1 MHDTEQRLVPIS
13 CGVCRDLAPLVQDGI
28 ASDDSAVLVHAHLA
42 GCPDCRAQFP
52 GLWAEAGQAPPAPPA
67 GPDDARVL
75 RRLRRRVNLWLL
87 AFLVFGML
95 LGTALLYSQRHGF
108 LLILLFPLLGG
119 VSYWFAPRL
128 WRWVPA
134 AVALLTGYNQITSAL
149 ANPGDSWRE
158 ILFDTALVS
167 AVMAVLCLIGVLAA
181 ALLKYA
187 FKGGKKP

>member
-1 MHDTEQRLVPIS
+1 MPDIEQRLVPIS

-28 ASDDSAVLVHAHLA
+28 ASEDSAALVHAHLA
-42 GCPDCRAQFP
+42 GCPACRSQFP

-87 AFLVFGML
+87 AFLAAGML
-95 LGTALLYSQRHGF
+95 LGTALLYSQRHGL

-128 WRWVPA
+128 WQWVPA

-181 ALLKYA
+181 ALLRYA